1 MQKSYHEP
9 IKVDKGLLED
19 MTDPKKLEELLTIF
33 FDSGENN
40 QGIPQKITTKYGAYH
55 GYTKVGPSV
64 VVTSEKVQGDFE
76 IYYQPKTSY
85 ALTNKLLN
93 DLVDSELQIFLE
105 RAGYEVISF
114 RKTGDVSPRR
124 REIVVKINPY
134 IVEAKKKN
142 QQNNMLR
149 KQIQREKQQKQTL
162 EKTFNQTI
170 QSLSLEVKKKIQ
182 EYEANKKQFARG
194 A

>member
-1 MQKSYHEP
+1 MQRLYHEP
-9 IKVDKGLLED
+9 INVGIVLLED
-19 MTDPKKLEELLTIF
+19 MNDPKKLEELLTIF
-33 FDSGENN
+33 FDGGENN
-40 QGIPQKITTKYGAYH
+40 QGIPQKITTKYGAKQL
-55 GYTKVGPSV
+55 YTKEGLSV
-64 VVTSEKVQGDFE
+64 VVKSDRVQGDFE

-85 ALTNKLLN
+85 MLANKLLN

-182 EYEANKKQFARG
+182 EYEANKKQFALG